1 MQLFERHTVQAYC
14 CAVARQVEFVG
25 LSRLTHTLQS
35 LMFEKIT
42 AAPADPILG
51 LNDQFLS
58 DTRNGKINLGA
69 GVYKDENGNTPV
81 LNSVKKAETR
91 LLEAEN
97 SKTYLGIPGTADY
110 ALAVQKLLFGDDSS
124 IISEGR
130 AQTAQSP
137 GGTGGLRVA
146 AELLKRQIGA
156 TRVWVSDPTWANHA
170 GIFEAAGLEVSR
182 YAYYDA
188 ETHNMDFDAMMSDL
202 AQAEAGDVVLLHGCC
217 HNPTGIDP
225 DREQWAQLADLCA
238 SRGLL
243 PLFDFAYQGF
253 ARGLDEDAEGLR
265 LFTEKCPE
273 ILIASSFSKNFGI
286 YGERTGAF
294 TLVANNADVAAT
306 VFSQV
311 KSIIRV
317 IYSNP
322 PKHGSA
328 LVTAILGDP
337 ELRAEWEAELATM
350 RDRIKEMRS
359 LLVATLKE
367 KGVTR
372 DFSFIERQNGMF
384 SFSGLSKE
392 QIVKLREDSAVYAV
406 DSGRF
411 SVAAMTADNMDALCD
426 AIAAIVD

>member
-1 MQLFERHTVQAYC
+1 ML
-14 CAVARQVEFVG
+14 
-25 LSRLTHTLQS
+25 
-35 LMFEKIT
+35 EKIT

-51 LNDQFLS
+51 LNDKFLS
-58 DTRNGKINLGA
+58 DPRSHKINLGV

-81 LNSVKKAETR
+81 LNSVKQAETR
-91 LLEAEN
+91 LLDAEN

-110 ALAVQKLLFGDDSS
+110 ALAVQQLLFGAASS

-130 AQTAQSP
+130 AQTAQTP

-146 AELLKRQIGA
+146 AELISRQIGA
-156 TRVWVSDPTWANHA
+156 TRVWVSEPTWANHI
-170 GIFEAAGLEVSR
+170 GIFQAAGLEISR
-182 YAYYDA
+182 YTYYDA
-188 ETHNMDFDAMMSDL
+188 DRHDMDFEAMLADL
-202 AQAEAGDVVLLHGCC
+202 GQASAGDVVLLHGCC

-225 DREQWAQLADLCA
+225 DRDQWARLAELCA
-238 SRGLL
+238 TRGLL

-265 LFTEKCPE
+265 LFVEQCNE

-294 TLVANNADVAAT
+294 TLVAGNAEVAAT

-328 LVTAILGDP
+328 LVATILNDA
-337 ELRAEWEAELATM
+337 ELRTEWEAELAAM
-350 RDRIKEMRS
+350 RERIKQMRS
-359 LLVATLKE
+359 LLVTTLKN
-367 KGVTR
+367 KGVDQ

-384 SFSGLSKE
+384 SFSGLSKD
-392 QIVKLREDSAVYAV
+392 QVVKMREDSAVYAV

-411 SVAAMTADNMDALCD
+411 NVAAMTSDNMDALCD
-426 AIAAIVD
+426 AIAAVVD